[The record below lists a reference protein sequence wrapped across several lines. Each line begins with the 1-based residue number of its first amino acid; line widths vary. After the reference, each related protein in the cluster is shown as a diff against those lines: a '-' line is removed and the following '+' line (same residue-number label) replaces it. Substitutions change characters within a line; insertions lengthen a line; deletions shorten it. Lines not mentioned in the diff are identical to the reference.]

1 MSFNRIWT
9 IFYENSDL
17 LLQGLWITIQVSLI
31 AFVIALVAGLILCLG
46 TISRTRLIRAPAVLV
61 MEFCRNTPILV
72 QLVWV
77 HFAWPEI
84 IGVTLT
90 PWQSA
95 VTALALQS
103 SGYLAEEFRAGI
115 ESIDRGQVEASQS
128 LGMTYTKLMYRIVIP
143 QAVIRV
149 LPGILNQF
157 VTCFKSSS
165 IISIIAVPDIMYYAS
180 LIVSQTY
187 LPMPVYTIVALVYF
201 LLVMGISHLM
211 KLATRGLPNFGYF
224 HTRNAPA
231 GGA

>member
-1 MSFNRIWT
+1 MSFNRTWT
-9 IFYENSDL
+9 ILHDYFEL
-17 LLQGLWITIQVSLI
+17 LLSGLWVTVEVSLL
-31 AFVIALVAGLILCLG
+31 AFAISLVAGLMLCMG
-46 TISRTRLIRAPAVLV
+46 TISRPRFVRWPAVLI

-84 IGVTLT
+84 LGVTLS

-115 ESIDRGQVEASQS
+115 ESIDRGQVEAAQS
-128 LGMTYTKLMYRIVIP
+128 LGMTYPLLMARIVIP

-165 IISIIAVPDIMYYAS
+165 VVSIIAVPDIMYYAS
-180 LIVSQTY
+180 LIVSQTF

-201 LLVMGISHLM
+201 LMVMAISSLM
-211 KLATRGLPNFGYF
+211 KLATRRLPNFGYF
-224 HTRNAPA
+224 HARLEPA
-231 GGA
+231 GA

>member
-1 MSFNRIWT
+1 MSFHRLWT
-9 IFYENSDL
+9 ILADNSGL
-17 LLQGLWITIQVSLI
+17 LLSGLWVTIQVSLI
-31 AFVIALVAGLILCLG
+31 AFTISLCAGLALCLA
-46 TISRTRLIRAPAVLV
+46 TLSHTRLIRTPAIIIV
-61 MEFCRNTPILV
+61 EFCRNTPILV

-84 IGVTLT
+84 LHITLT

-103 SGYLAEEFRAGI
+103 SGYLAEEFRLGI

-128 LGMTYTKLMYRIVIP
+128 LGMTHFLLMYRIVIP

-165 IISIIAVPDIMYYAS
+165 IVSIIAVPDIMYQAT
-180 LIVSQTY
+180 LIVSATY

-201 LLVMGISHLM
+201 LMVMAISSL
-211 KLATRGLPNFGYF
+211 LRLSTRGLPNFGYF
-224 HTRNAPA
+224 HRRVEPEAA
-231 GGA
+231 

>member
-1 MSFNRIWT
+1 MSFNRLWT
-9 IFYENSDL
+9 IFSGNFDL
-17 LLQGLWITIQVSLI
+17 LLSGLWVTVSISVL
-31 AFVIALVAGLILCLG
+31 AFAISLVIGLLLCFG
-46 TISRTRLIRAPAVLV
+46 AISRARLIRLPTIVV
-61 MEFCRNTPILV
+61 VEFCRNTPILV

-84 IGVTLT
+84 LGVTLT

-128 LGMTYTKLMYRIVIP
+128 LGMTYLLLMYRIVVP

-165 IISIIAVPDIMYYAS
+165 IVSIIAVPDIMYHAT
-180 LIVSQTY
+180 LIVSQTF
-187 LPMPVYTIVALVYF
+187 LPMPVYTLVAL
-201 LLVMGISHLM
+201 
-211 KLATRGLPNFGYF
+211 
-224 HTRNAPA
+224 
-231 GGA
+231 

>member
-1 MSFNRIWT
+1 MSFNRLWT
-9 IFYENSDL
+9 IFHDNFDL
-17 LLQGLWITIQVSLI
+17 LLSGLWVTIQVSLV
-31 AFVIALVAGLILCLG
+31 AFAISLLAGLMLCMG
-46 TISRTRLIRAPAVLV
+46 TISRTRLVRWPAVLV

-84 IGVTLT
+84 LDITFT

-95 VTALALQS
+95 VTALAMQS

-115 ESIDRGQVEASQS
+115 ESIDRGQVEAAQS
-128 LGMTYTKLMYRIVIP
+128 LGMTYTRLMYRIVVP

-165 IISIIAVPDIMYYAS
+165 IVSIIAVPDIMYYAS
-180 LIVSQTY
+180 LIVSETF
-187 LPMPVYTIVALVYF
+187 LPMPVYTIVALIYF
-201 LLVMGISHLM
+201 LMVMAISYLM
-211 KLATRGLPNFGYF
+211 KLATRRLPNFGYF
-224 HTRNAPA
+224 HTHIEPA
-231 GGA
+231 AA

>member
-1 MSFNRIWT
+1 MSLNRVWT
-9 IFYENSDL
+9 IFYDNIDL
-17 LLQGLWITIQVSLI
+17 LLSGLWVTVHISILAFIISL
-31 AFVIALVAGLILCLG
+31 FVGLLLCLG
-46 TISRTRLIRAPAVLV
+46 AISRTRLIRYPAILV
-61 MEFCRNTPILV
+61 VEFCRNTPILV

-84 IGVTLT
+84 LGITLS

-128 LGMTYTKLMYRIVIP
+128 LGMTYLLLMYRIVVP

-165 IISIIAVPDIMYYAS
+165 IVSIIAVPDIMYHAT
-180 LIVSQTY
+180 LIVSQTF
-187 LPMPVYTIVALVYF
+187 LPMPVYTIVALIYF
-201 LLVMGISHLM
+201 LMVMGMSWLM
-211 KLATRGLPNFGYF
+211 RLATRRLPNFGYF
-224 HTRNAPA
+224 HQRPEPVAV
-231 GGA
+231 

>member
-1 MSFNRIWT
+1 MTLNRVWT
-9 IFYENSDL
+9 IFYDNIDL
-17 LLQGLWITIQVSLI
+17 LLSGLLVTIQLSLL
-31 AFVIALVAGLILCLG
+31 AFVISVMVGLLLCLG
-46 TISRTRLIRAPAVLV
+46 TISRTRVIRAPAILV
-61 MEFCRNTPILV
+61 VEFCRNTPILV

-84 IGVTLT
+84 LGITLT

-128 LGMTYTKLMYRIVIP
+128 LGMTYMLLMYRIVIP

-165 IISIIAVPDIMYYAS
+165 IVSIIAVPDIMYQAS
-180 LIVSQTY
+180 MIVTQTF
-187 LPMPVYTIVALVYF
+187 LPMPVYTIVALIYF
-201 LLVMGISHLM
+201 LMVMAITWLM
-211 KLATRGLPNFGYF
+211 RLATRRLPNFGYF
-224 HTRNAPA
+224 HTRPEPA
-231 GGA
+231 

>member
-1 MSFNRIWT
+1 M
-9 IFYENSDL
+9 L
-17 LLQGLWITIQVSLI
+17 
-31 AFVIALVAGLILCLG
+31 AFAISLVAGLILCMG
-46 TISRTRLIRAPAVLV
+46 TISRTRLVRIPTVLV

-72 QLVWV
+72 QLFWV

-84 IGVTLT
+84 LGVTLT

-95 VTALALQS
+95 TTALALQS

-128 LGMTYTKLMYRIVIP
+128 LGMTYARLMYRIVIP

-165 IISIIAVPDIMYYAS
+165 IVSIIAVPDIMYYAS
-180 LIVSQTY
+180 LIVSQTF
-187 LPMPVYTIVALVYF
+187 LPMPVYTIVAMIYF
-201 LLVMGISHLM
+201 LLVMAIAYLM
-211 KLATRGLPNFGYF
+211 RLATRRLPHFGYF
-224 HTRNAPA
+224 HTRREQAVT
-231 GGA
+231 

>member
-9 IFYENSDL
+9 IFYDNLDL
-17 LLQGLWITIQVSLI
+17 LLSGLLVTVQISLI
-31 AFVIALVAGLILCLG
+31 AFAISLFCGLMLCLA
-46 TISRTRLIRAPAVLV
+46 TISRTRLIRAPAILIV
-61 MEFCRNTPILV
+61 EFCRNTPILV

-84 IGVTLT
+84 LGVTLT

-95 VTALALQS
+95 TTALALQS

-128 LGMTYTKLMYRIVIP
+128 LGMTYLMLMYRIVIP

-165 IISIIAVPDIMYYAS
+165 IVSIIAVPDIMYHAT

-201 LLVMGISHLM
+201 LMVFGISTLM
-211 KLATRGLPNFGYF
+211 RLATQRLPNFGYF
-224 HTRNAPA
+224 HTRPEPVAA
-231 GGA
+231 